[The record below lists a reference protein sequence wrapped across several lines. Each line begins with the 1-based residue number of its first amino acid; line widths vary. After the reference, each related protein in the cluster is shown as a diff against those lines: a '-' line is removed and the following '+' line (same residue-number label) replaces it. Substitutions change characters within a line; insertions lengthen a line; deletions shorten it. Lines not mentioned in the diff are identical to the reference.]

1 MWLTAAAFNGELP
14 WTGGERKSIT
24 GMKIMTSM
32 TRDAGK
38 RTSEHR
44 GRRGAGPGPRVAG
57 DAGATSALLPL
68 ALALLTACGGSD
80 AGSSGSGA
88 AADQAGATEET
99 RGAAADAFVID
110 PALLPE
116 GVTVAMVEEG
126 RELFSGGGV
135 CHTCHMEDATGGP
148 LGPDLTDDTW
158 LNVDGEY
165 ESIVEVINTGV
176 AQPIEALGSML
187 PRAGMPLTDE
197 QVEALAAY
205 AYMLSRM

>member
-1 MWLTAAAFNGELP
+1 MAST
-14 WTGGERKSIT
+14 
-24 GMKIMTSM
+24 
-32 TRDAGK
+32 TRDAVD
-38 RTSEHR
+38 RTPRPR
-44 GRRGAGPGPRVAG
+44 GRRGAG
-57 DAGATSALLPL
+57 SALRVPRAVRTASAALPL

-88 AADQAGATEET
+88 PDDQAGAAEET
-99 RGAAADAFVID
+99 QAAAAAALDID

-126 RELFSGGGV
+126 RELFSGGGI

-148 LGPDLTDDTW
+148 LAPDLTDEVW

-165 ESIVEVINTGV
+165 GSIVEVIKTGV